1 MPQNLSFQ
9 AKNGEIRK
17 PILETQ
23 TEFVSKN
30 AKRNEISSESA
41 ILVRYR

>member
-1 MPQNLSFQ
+1 MPQNLGFQ
-9 AKNGEIRK
+9 AQNGEIRQ
-17 PILETQ
+17 PILESQ

-41 ILVRYR
+41 FLVRYR